1 MAKKSF
7 LILGAGRFGT
17 SIAET
22 LNRLGQEV
30 CVIDKNPD
38 IVQNIAENVTHAI
51 VGDACEESVLKSI
64 GAANFDI
71 AVVALSHDMQAS
83 ILITVLLKELGVERV
98 LARAVDPIHMKILQK
113 VGADEILL
121 PEMQMAEKLAYRLVS
136 RRRLNDL
143 ELSAEFSIVQ
153 MECPPKWVGKNP
165 ILLDVRQ
172 KYGINIIAVERQNN
186 ISIAFPSEY
195 KFQKNDILVLLG
207 KNEDIEALA
216 K

>member
-1 MAKKSF
+1 MAKKSY
-7 LILGAGRFGT
+7 LVLGAGRFGT

-22 LNRLGQEV
+22 LDRLGQDV
-30 CVIDKNPD
+30 CVIDKNSD
-38 IVQNIAENVTHAI
+38 IIQNIAEKVTHAI
-51 VGDACEESVLKSI
+51 IGDACEESVLKSI
-64 GAANFDI
+64 GATNFDVAI
-71 AVVALSHDMQAS
+71 VALSHDMQAS
-83 ILITVLLKELGVERV
+83 ILITVLLKEMGVKRV

-153 MECPPKWVGKNP
+153 IECPPKWVGKNP
-165 ILLDVRQ
+165 ISLEVRQ
-172 KYGINIIAVERQNN
+172 KYGINIIAVERQDDVN
-186 ISIAFPSEY
+186 IAFPSEY
-195 KFQKNDILVLLG
+195 KFHKDDILVVLG
-207 KNEDIEALA
+207 KNEDIEALT